1 MTEDCS
7 IVSLSTL
14 IEEYGID
21 ETSKILSSYESIHD
35 SETETFLKN
44 NAISMEQR
52 DLSRT
57 YLAIST
63 VDICVLGFVTIGIKC
78 MKMPEENL
86 LSNSMEKS
94 MNIDARTDI
103 VQSFII
109 GQLSR
114 AANAPKGMGSFL
126 LDIAFEM
133 LNRARD
139 IVGCRVVRLDCLE
152 PLIPYYTAQGFKLIT
167 KNEEGDLNQM
177 TAFVHTRQRS
187 DRKGG
192 ILLEE

>member
-1 MTEDCS
+1 MAEDCS

-14 IEEYGID
+14 VEEYGID
-21 ETSKILSSYESIHD
+21 ETSNILSYYESVHD
-35 SETETFLKN
+35 SDTEAFLKN
-44 NAISMEQR
+44 NAISMELR

-63 VDICVLGFVTIGIKC
+63 VDISVLGFVTIGIKC
-78 MKMPEENL
+78 LKMPENSL
-86 LSNSMEKS
+86 LSNSMERN

-114 AANAPKGMGSFL
+114 AANAPKGMGGFL

-152 PLIPYYTAQGFKLIT
+152 PLIPYYAAQGFKLIT
-167 KNEEGDLNQM
+167 KNQKGSLNQM
-177 TAFVHTRQRS
+177 TAFVHSRQRN